1 MALNTSQD
9 FKDAA
14 DVGQYGWVSQE
25 AYGRVK
31 LCNTMVADH
40 FIPAY
45 LASLGSVI
53 ESLEQEQ

>member
-1 MALNTSQD
+1 MASILLQLKT
-9 FKDAA
+9 A
-14 DVGQYGWVSQE
+14 WMLQE
-25 AYGRVK
+25 AYGRVR

-53 ESLEQEQ
+53 ASLEHGL